1 MGVVS
6 LHMLQPINQGDAN
19 VLVLGYA
26 TAAALSAWRAPN
38 VPAPA
43 IRQLPT
49 RRPVRAARWPVTPAL
64 VAIGGAP
71 RYPR

>member
-1 MGVVS
+1 
-6 LHMLQPINQGDAN
+6 MLQPINQGDAN

-43 IRQLPT
+43 IDSCP
-49 RRPVRAARWPVTPAL
+49 PAD
-64 VAIGGAP
+64 
-71 RYPR
+71 R